1 MKVRPSIVQRAFEIA
16 KSGTV
21 ANTTAL
27 QAQLTAEGY
36 PNSVEILAGRTI
48 SMQLS
53 RIIHEGRVGR

>member
-1 MKVRPSIVQRAFEIA
+1 MEERPSIVQRAYEIA
-16 KSGTV
+16 KSGKV
-21 ANTTAL
+21 ASTAAL

-36 PNSVEILAGRTI
+36 LNSVEILAGRTI